1 MAESF
6 QMYIKRSNPLAIAQ
20 EKMKQEEQKTHQ
32 QQLEL
37 EALKIK
43 LEILRQE
50 AEVRTTRNA

>member
-20 EKMKQEEQKTHQ
+20 EKTKQEEQKTHQ